1 MAGLVG
7 RNFRLVLQREAD
19 IIEAFEQAVAGEF
32 VDLEAGGESAV
43 VLDFALFQVERE
55 LVVG

>member
-1 MAGLVG
+1 
-7 RNFRLVLQREAD
+7 VLQREAD